1 MRITLVKLTTRWKH
15 FWQSNATNEIF
26 CRHWAPSHPR
36 NSVKNLVVLGQFA
49 RSCLASGWQS
59 GKKPTFCAERALDQ
73 EPCGPDGGKK
83 HHQAEVLGHCA
94 SPFRARGAPQMG
106 TSSIRGRRSPVWMET
121 SGSKWGPTQ
130 LHFITETSG
139 FPCFQASDL
148 SRSLGEMSDVP
159 WMPRLYFVDG
169 FLENLANA
177 DSENTQTRK
186 ADSTGWTAEGF
197 PNSHIPCHHLPP
209 PPAQFLVLTGS
220 VRCWLW
226 SPLIYILLGMPLSL
240 KETEHGLCCF
250 SSHYQWFFF
259 FFFFRLHIL
268 VICGGMRLRLM
279 KMNDYL
285 NTKDR
290 VLMLPFRISLY
301 VWNFYPTTGDSCF
314 KETRHIKIH
323 AKHD

>member
-1 MRITLVKLTTRWKH
+1 MRIILVKLTTWWKH
-15 FWQSNATNEIF
+15 FWQSNTTNEIF

-83 HHQAEVLGHCA
+83 QHQAEVLGHCV

-121 SGSKWGPTQ
+121 SGSKWGPTR

-209 PPAQFLVLTGS
+209 PPARFLPGSLLTVEPAHLYTLRNASVSKGDWAWIVL
-220 VRCWLW
+220 LF
-226 SPLIYILLGMPLSL
+226 LPLSV
-240 KETEHGLCCF
+240 GFF
-250 SSHYQWFFF
+250 SQ
-259 FFFFRLHIL
+259 LHIL
-268 VICGGMRLRLM
+268 VICGGMRLKLM

-301 VWNFYPTTGDSCF
+301 VCNFYPATGDSCF